1 MSSQLG
7 RRRAWARR
15 EERSRQLMR
24 RARRIEVLVIRVL
37 TALAQRGRSPHAE
50 LDAGRALSEL
60 VNVEGVS
67 LAEVVRLFR
76 GELTRAEVERLKTL
90 ARPQCDVRRS
100 SAESP
105 RLLGMT
111 ANRDELIHLIEGLP
125 DDQVEVVLADVRRLA
140 SERPR
145 GEWPPAFFGAGVA
158 KDGRTDIAR
167 NVDEYLAEGFGS
179 RRS

>member
-7 RRRAWARR
+7 RRRTWERR
-15 EERSRQLMR
+15 EERSRQLIR
-24 RARRIEVLVIRVL
+24 RAQRIEVLVIRVL
-37 TALAQRGRSPHAE
+37 NALAQRGRSPQPD

-60 VNVEGVS
+60 LDVEGVS
-67 LAEVVRLFR
+67 PAEVLRLCG
-76 GELTRAEVERLKTL
+76 GELDRGDQERLEL
-90 ARPQCDVRRS
+90 LVCSQSDVRRS
-100 SAESP
+100 SEESP
-105 RLLGMT
+105 RLISMT

-140 SERPR
+140 SEPPR
-145 GEWPPAFFGAGVA
+145 GDWPPTFFGAGVT

-167 NVDEYLAEGFGS
+167 NVDEYLAEGFGR